1 MAKARKHA
9 RENIKHARKQEN
21 ARKSNKAYY

>member
-1 MAKARKHA
+1 MANARKHA
-9 RENIKHARKQEN
+9 RENIKHATKQEH